1 VRTSHPEAYY
11 NLTNFTGFDDAWCYN
26 VSQALMQGS
35 SDVGGRKTS
44 VDYILKYFLYAL
56 IWFHVAK
63 DICIIIEIARINIMK
78 TFTYWMEITTVV
90 LSFTFLYDQ
99 SYQMDLTF
107 RCPIQWQYGA
117 FAILLSWMTLL
128 QYARFMPIIG
138 LYVAMLT
145 VILRKFINFLLVLII
160 LISGFALSFYMV
172 FQNFDEFS
180 NAGLSYIKTGMF
192 G

>member
-1 VRTSHPEAYY
+1 
-11 NLTNFTGFDDAWCYN
+11 
-26 VSQALMQGS
+26 MQGS

-138 LYVAMLT
+138 LYVSMLT

-172 FQNFDEFS
+172 FQNFDVFS

-192 G
+192 E